1 MRLVP
6 RPTGKSVSPSTKRIW
21 HLLSHFGK
29 FPHLLSTLKS
39 QNLLWS
45 DDLRPERRSTSK
57 SPKQDNMSNHRQWR
71 LKVSQVSWKLL
82 PTLSQESKWYP
93 KNLPWI
99 FVQIFEFPLNFLSQV
114 AVSDL
119 NPGGQHRQWL
129 NLLTCY
135 ASIQLCVLF
144 NNISIFNVATD
155 NLAWTS
161 ALDWLLIWNLCNVHP
176 LLWDNTSASS
186 HKWNATSSYLQPIV
200 FWSLTPPLC
209 GLTLRSLFHLLASA
223 ALPSCITITTVAT
236 IQIWISTCIVLLHKL
251 HHFHLA
257 WTKM

>member
-1 MRLVP
+1 
-6 RPTGKSVSPSTKRIW
+6 
-21 HLLSHFGK
+21 
-29 FPHLLSTLKS
+29 
-39 QNLLWS
+39 
-45 DDLRPERRSTSK
+45 
-57 SPKQDNMSNHRQWR
+57 MSNHRQWR

-82 PTLSQESKWYP
+82 PILSQESKWYP

-119 NPGGQHRQWL
+119 NPGGQQRQWL

-144 NNISIFNVATD
+144 NNVSIFNVATD

-200 FWSLTPPLC
+200 FWSWTLLGCLTPLLC